1 MMAVPSL
8 PKVRPR
14 LSAQARRYVGLFALI
29 SVTLAIPVGYHV
41 TRSYQT
47 AHRQA
52 ATEAGNLAQ
61 VLAAQFGVSLQ
72 RVDALLRLMADSIDP
87 AAMQPSQVKRYAPA
101 LARWFALHARGFPQL
116 RALRYFDADGN
127 VLYES
132 TPSRHRIS
140 IGDHLQALKNAPAG
154 SIGFSEVLVV
164 SGNPN
169 PAIFIGCPIRG
180 PNGAFLGAAA
190 VAYEIASLYQLLS
203 QLDVG
208 GNGASGVR
216 RLDDGSGVVRF
227 PGPVAIDTRPMLD
240 SPLRLAILQGR
251 REGTLEFVSRVDH
264 VPRLYAYRTIE
275 PYPFYAFVALAD
287 ADYLRNWRHDSIV
300 LIAITLAAELV
311 AGIAFIELIRTDRSR
326 RRTEGLLRKLSLAV
340 EQSPESILIT
350 DTEARI
356 EYANDA
362 VTRTSGYGLQE
373 LLGRNPS
380 LLGSGHTPP
389 EDFAA
394 LWDALLHGRT
404 WRGEFCNR
412 TKDGN
417 EYVDFAVVTPIRQAD
432 GNISHYLSVQED
444 VTERKR
450 LDAEL
455 DRHRHHLQ
463 ELVRERTEQLNEALS
478 QAEAA
483 NRAKS
488 VFLANMSHEIRTPMN
503 AISGLAHLIRVG
515 GVTPDQAQWLQK
527 LDQAST
533 HLLGI
538 IDDVLDLSKIEAG
551 KFTLA
556 DDRIEVAALVSSV
569 ASMLTDRIRAKDL
582 ELLVQTDRFAD
593 ALIGDSKR
601 LKQALLNYADNAVK
615 FTERGTIILRA
626 CRDAETEES
635 VLVRFEVQDTGI
647 GIAEEIL
654 PHLFTP
660 FEQADSSTT
669 RRFGGSGLGLAITR
683 RLAQLMGGEAGGD
696 SRAGA
701 GSTFWFTA
709 RLSRQLAAGRI
720 GEPAIDGSAA
730 SALMRECQGRRL
742 LVAEDDPIN
751 REVAV
756 HLLQL
761 VGLAADV
768 AEDGNAA
775 LELAARN
782 EYDLILMDMQMPH
795 ADGLE
800 ATRRI
805 RERPDRQRVPIIAM
819 TASAFDEDRA
829 RCLQAGM
836 NDFIA
841 KPVRPDALYS
851 MLKRWLSPPAQS
863 AAPSADPSA
872 DPSAASGL
880 QGTI

>member
-1 MMAVPSL
+1 MTAVPSL
-8 PKVRPR
+8 PQIKPR
-14 LSAQARRYVGLFALI
+14 HSTQARRYVVVFALI

-47 AHRQA
+47 ARREA
-52 ATEAGNLAQ
+52 AAEASNLAQ
-61 VLAAQFGVSLQ
+61 VLAAQFGDSLR
-72 RVDALLRLMADSIDP
+72 RVDGLLHLMVDSIEP
-87 AAMQPSQVKRYAPA
+87 AAMQPSQVKGYAPA
-101 LARWFALHARGFPQL
+101 LERWFALHGRDFPQL
-116 RALRYFDADGN
+116 RVLRYFDADGN
-127 VLYES
+127 MLYES
-132 TPSRHRIS
+132 APSHYRIN

-164 SGNPN
+164 RDNPN
-169 PAIFIGCPIRG
+169 PAIFIGRPIRG
-180 PNGAFLGAAA
+180 PNGAFLGAAT

-208 GNGASGVR
+208 PKGASGVR
-216 RLDDGSGVVRF
+216 RLDDGSAVVRY
-227 PGPVAIDTRPMLD
+227 PGPVAIDTRPMPD
-240 SPLRLAILQGR
+240 SRLRLAILQGR
-251 REGTLEFVSRVDH
+251 REGTLEFVSHVDNL
-264 VPRLYAYRTIE
+264 PRLYAYRTIE
-275 PYPFYAFVALAD
+275 PYPFFAFVALAD
-287 ADYLRNWRHDSIV
+287 ADYLRNWRRDSGV
-300 LIAITLAAELV
+300 LIAITLAAELL
-311 AGIAFIELIRTDRSR
+311 AGIAFVELIRTDRSR

-373 LLGRNPS
+373 LLGRNPR

-389 EDFAA
+389 GHFSALWAA
-394 LWDALLHGRT
+394 LLKGQT
-404 WRGEFCNR
+404 WRGEFFNR
-412 TKDGN
+412 TKDGR

-432 GNISHYLSVQED
+432 GSISHYLSVQED

-450 LDAEL
+450 LGAEL
-455 DRHRHHLQ
+455 DQHRHHLQ

-478 QAEAA
+478 HAEAA
-483 NRAKS
+483 SRAKGA
-488 VFLANMSHEIRTPMN
+488 FLANMSHEIRTPLN
-503 AISGLAHLIRVG
+503 AISGLAHLIRRSG
-515 GVTPDQAQWLQK
+515 ITPDQEQWLQK
-527 LDQAST
+527 LDQASA

-556 DDRIEVAALVSSV
+556 DDRIEVCALVAGV
-569 ASMLTDRIRAKDL
+569 ASMTSDRARAKDL
-582 ELLVQTDRFAD
+582 TLRVQTDPFPD
-593 ALIGDSKR
+593 VLIGDAKR

-615 FTERGTIILRA
+615 FTESGTISLRA
-626 CRDAETEES
+626 CKVAETDES

-647 GIAEEIL
+647 GIDAQVL
-654 PHLFTP
+654 PRLFMP

-669 RRFGGSGLGLAITR
+669 RRYGGSGLGLAITR

-696 SRAGA
+696 SRTGA

-709 RLSRQLAAGRI
+709 RLGKRVAAGRI

-730 SALMRECQGRRL
+730 AALMRECAGRRL

-768 AEDGNAA
+768 AVDGNAA
-775 LELAARN
+775 LELVARN
-782 EYDLILMDMQMPH
+782 EYDLILMDMQMPN

-800 ATRRI
+800 AARRI
-805 RERPDRQRVPIIAM
+805 RALPGRQWVPIIAM

-851 MLKRWLSPPAQS
+851 LLRQWLSQPAQ
-863 AAPSADPSA
+863 PADRW
-872 DPSAASGL
+872 SGSGP
-880 QGTI
+880 QGPI